1 MYNITT
7 KENYAM
13 IEPKRKT
20 IYVMEVEGYEVRI
33 RGILISNDSNFLP
46 VEEKDRDYDYGIF
59 DLDDGNIYYIKRS
72 DIIEIIEWHG
82 TITQ

>member
-1 MYNITT
+1 MYEIKS

-20 IYVMEVEGYEVRI
+20 IYVIEVEGYEARI
-33 RGILISNDSNFLP
+33 RGILISNADDYFP
-46 VEEKDRDYDYGIF
+46 EEDKNKTYDYAIF
-59 DLDDGNIYYIKRS
+59 DLDDGNIYLIKKC
-72 DIIEIIEWHG
+72 DILDIIEWHG

>member
-1 MYNITT
+1 MYEIKS

-20 IYVMEVEGYEVRI
+20 IYVIEVEGYEGRI
-33 RGILISNDSNFLP
+33 RGILISNDFNFIP
-46 VEEKDRDYDYGIF
+46 VDDEKKEYDYGIF